1 MTFEKLSRL
10 MFEELGTDKLS
21 DIATEFDVSPQVVSN
36 WKSRNQVPYKYV
48 RILRKK
54 LESGNTSKLENDN
67 INTANFDFFNNKNET
82 EDEDILKTILPLVKL
97 FIDNYLKIIF
107 ITMFFFV
114 LSYVYEKYIKTP
126 VFTSIAKIV
135 PISVS
140 QQTSKLSSIAT
151 SFGID
156 VGNSSHTS
164 GLTSAEMFPALI
176 RSRSLMESLLS
187 RKFNTNAYGKDR
199 TLISILLKSSKDRES
214 WSYKQKISAV
224 DRLERIIS
232 VTRPERKSPLLII
245 SAVTIEPSFS
255 AKLLESVIDQLVLKA
270 RVHKVESVKQTIEFI
285 KNRLSEVKIE
295 LLEKEDALKVFTESN
310 RRISE
315 SPTLLLERE
324 RMSRDLEVTSS
335 LYGSLIREY
344 EKVKIEESRL
354 ETYFEILDPPEIPTN
369 ASNINIKR
377 TVFRFSIFGFLFSLV
392 LISSIDAYRKKHN
405 DLVRYFK

>member
-140 QQTSKLSSIAT
+140 QQTSKLS
-151 SFGID
+151 
-156 VGNSSHTS
+156 
-164 GLTSAEMFPALI
+164 
-176 RSRSLMESLLS
+176 
-187 RKFNTNAYGKDR
+187 
-199 TLISILLKSSKDRES
+199 
-214 WSYKQKISAV
+214 
-224 DRLERIIS
+224 
-232 VTRPERKSPLLII
+232 
-245 SAVTIEPSFS
+245 
-255 AKLLESVIDQLVLKA
+255 
-270 RVHKVESVKQTIEFI
+270 
-285 KNRLSEVKIE
+285 
-295 LLEKEDALKVFTESN
+295 
-310 RRISE
+310 
-315 SPTLLLERE
+315 
-324 RMSRDLEVTSS
+324 
-335 LYGSLIREY
+335 
-344 EKVKIEESRL
+344 
-354 ETYFEILDPPEIPTN
+354 
-369 ASNINIKR
+369 
-377 TVFRFSIFGFLFSLV
+377 
-392 LISSIDAYRKKHN
+392 
-405 DLVRYFK
+405 